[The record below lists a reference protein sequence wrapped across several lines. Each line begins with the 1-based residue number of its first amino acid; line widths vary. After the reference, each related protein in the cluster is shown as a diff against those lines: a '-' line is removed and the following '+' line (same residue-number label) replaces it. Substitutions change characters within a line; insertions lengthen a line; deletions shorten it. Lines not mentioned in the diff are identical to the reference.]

1 MSVRPGGTPVAL
13 TSTTGSPCR
22 RKAAARPADRWM
34 TSSRGCTAGTAMIPF
49 CKSITTRAGLASRV
63 VRAIL
68 LLFGDVICGAG
79 ARAPGLE
86 FGVDVTAAPQQRR
99 DRGQRGQARG
109 HGEHHG
115 QSVME
120 RLGDQ
125 LGEELAAGDNPLG
138 G

>member
-1 MSVRPGGTPVAL
+1 MSARPGGTPVAL

-79 ARAPGLE
+79 
-86 FGVDVTAAPQQRR
+86 
-99 DRGQRGQARG
+99 
-109 HGEHHG
+109 H
-115 QSVME
+115 SVSAD
-120 RLGDQ
+120 GP
-125 LGEELAAGDNPLG
+125 AGDGPAADGPAGDGPAG
-138 G
+138 GGPAGGG